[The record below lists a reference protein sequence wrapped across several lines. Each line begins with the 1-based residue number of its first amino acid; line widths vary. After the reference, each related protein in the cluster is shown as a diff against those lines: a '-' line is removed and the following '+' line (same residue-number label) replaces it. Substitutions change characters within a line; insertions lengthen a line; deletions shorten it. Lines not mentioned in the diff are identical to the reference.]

1 MVFPGL
7 EYWSGLPLPSI
18 RDFRDPGIKS
28 ASLTSPALAG
38 RFFTTGPEQF
48 RVLEGQSGGQCG
60 WSRGREGRM
69 EAAEGREVGG
79 PGPHTGAEH
88 GMGF

>member
-1 MVFPGL
+1 MIQGSNL
-7 EYWSGLPLPSI
+7 LLLHLLHWQAGSLPLVQ
-18 RDFRDPGIKS
+18 RWER
-28 ASLTSPALAG
+28 
-38 RFFTTGPEQF
+38 F

-79 PGPHTGAEH
+79 PGPHTGAE
-88 GMGF
+88 MAWGFRESACDDL